1 MIAKLGRWEISGCL
15 SEPSGSP
22 SFRISRFEA
31 TQPEVPPNTPDLEQ
45 IAGEFIGRHV
55 LEKDSVFFEG

>member
-15 SEPSGSP
+15 SGPSGSRAFMICR
-22 SFRISRFEA
+22 SEA
-31 TQPEVPPNTPDLEQ
+31 AQPEVPPNTPDLEQ
-45 IAGEFIGRHV
+45 IAGEFIARHV